1 MNTAQLLTDIE
12 QLPLEAQLQLEEFIN
27 TIKKK
32 YQALDNKPQPTIT
45 KGDETIDTNEF
56 FGIWADRPR
65 DLETIRKQAWQR
77 SEI

>member
-12 QLPLEAQLQLEEFIN
+12 QLPLEAQLQLEEFIDS
-27 TIKKK
+27 IKKK
-32 YQALDNKPQPTIT
+32 YQPLENNAQPSINKV
-45 KGDETIDTNEF
+45 DETIDTNEF

-77 SEI
+77 PKI